1 MWAIRNKR
9 THKFVYGTD
18 FRYSPRR
25 QFTSDERALLFE
37 TEEDA
42 KREFNHRRC
51 GKDYQV
57 VPVRLEVL
65 E

>member
-1 MWAIRNKR
+1 MWAIYNKR
-9 THKFVYGTD
+9 TRKWVYGND

-25 QFTSDERALLFE
+25 QFTSDEKAILFG

-42 KREFNHRRC
+42 RREFNRRRC